1 MKCKVCKGTGHIA
14 WADYF
19 VPEEN
24 LIEIVV
30 EHCRECGGSG
40 NAAEQGAAPD
50 AAIVRP
56 SQLDEVKTIIVEDA
70 AGSASPPRR

>member
-1 MKCKVCKGTGHIA
+1 MFIIGFILGFLVCAWLCADLLRHKGLFTEDWKII
-14 WADYF
+14 
-19 VPEEN
+19 N
-24 LIEIVV
+24 L
-30 EHCRECGGSG
+30 REGSPTI
-40 NAAEQGAAPD
+40 AAPD